1 MIESLFSS
9 NKFREVKEA
18 FVDKYGKPSD
28 DSSKVLQNPFGATY
42 KQERFFWRGK
52 QMKISLY
59 KFSDSDSSYGGGPN
73 YNLDQSAVYIVSNAP
88 YQVFVEEKKNP
99 LD

>member
-1 MIESLFSS
+1 
-9 NKFREVKEA
+9 
-18 FVDKYGKPSD
+18 
-28 DSSKVLQNPFGATY
+28 
-42 KQERFFWRGK
+42 
-52 QMKISLY
+52 MKISLY